1 MNTKKKTPTVKM
13 EGKSISAKM
22 ANATIKSSFVNA
34 ALTQAFTKD
43 MLPENDLA
51 ALAEALQV
59 NIKDVQAGDMAS
71 MEAMLVGQAQA
82 LQSIFVSLGRR
93 AVAQTQLKHYGM
105 YLTLA
110 LKAQSQSR
118 ATIQAL
124 TELKYPKQVSFVKQA
139 NISHGNQQVNNGGNE
154 TNTHVRVHARVNTIQ
169 SNELLEVN
177 HGCEKMD
184 TRTTQTTIPQGKAM
198 ATMETEHRGTNGR
211 R

>member
-1 MNTKKKTPTVKM
+1 MTTKKKTPAVKM
-13 EGKSISAKM
+13 EGESKSAKM

-34 ALTQAFTKD
+34 ALTQAFIKD
-43 MLPENDLA
+43 MLPENDLV
-51 ALAEALQV
+51 ALAEALQA
-59 NIKDVQAGDMAS
+59 NIKSVQTGDMAS

-154 TNTHVRVHARVNTIQ
+154 TNTHGRVHARVNTIQ

-184 TRTTQTTIPQGKAM
+184 TRTTRATVTQDKAM
-198 ATMETEHRGTNGR
+198 ATVVA
-211 R
+211 

>member
-1 MNTKKKTPTVKM
+1 MTTKKKIPAVKM
-13 EGKSISAKM
+13 EGESKSAKM

-34 ALTQAFTKD
+34 ALTQAFIKD
-43 MLPENDLA
+43 MLPENDLV
-51 ALAEALQV
+51 ALAEALQA

-124 TELKYPKQVSFVKQA
+124 TELKYPKQISFVKQA
-139 NISHGNQQVNNGGNE
+139 NISHGNQQVNNG
-154 TNTHVRVHARVNTIQ
+154 TNTHVRTHARENTNQ
-169 SNELLEVN
+169 PNELLEVN

-184 TRTTQTTIPQGKAM
+184 NRATQTTIPQGKAM
-198 ATMETEHRGTNGR
+198 ETVGTEHRGTNGTR
-211 R
+211 

>member
-1 MNTKKKTPTVKM
+1 MTTKKKTPAVKM
-13 EGKSISAKM
+13 EGESKSAKM

-34 ALTQAFTKD
+34 ALTEAFTKD
-43 MLPENDLA
+43 MLPENDLV
-51 ALAEALQV
+51 ALAEALQA

-154 TNTHVRVHARVNTIQ
+154 TNTHGRVHARVNTIQ

-184 TRTTQTTIPQGKAM
+184 TRTTRATVTQDKAM
-198 ATMETEHRGTNGR
+198 ATVVA
-211 R
+211 

>member
-1 MNTKKKTPTVKM
+1 MTTKKKTPAVKM
-13 EGKSISAKM
+13 EGESKSAKM

-34 ALTQAFTKD
+34 ALTEAFTKD
-43 MLPENDLA
+43 MLPENDLV
-51 ALAEALQV
+51 ALAEALQA

-139 NISHGNQQVNNGGNE
+139 NISHCNQQVNNGGNE
-154 TNTHVRVHARVNTIQ
+154 TNTHGRVHARVNTIQ

-184 TRTTQTTIPQGKAM
+184 TRTTRATVTQDKAM
-198 ATMETEHRGTNGR
+198 ATVVA
-211 R
+211 

>member
-1 MNTKKKTPTVKM
+1 MTTKKKTPAVKV
-13 EGKSISAKM
+13 EGKSMGAKM

-43 MLPENDLA
+43 MLPENDLV

-110 LKAQSQSR
+110 LKAQSQNRS
-118 ATIQAL
+118 TI
-124 TELKYPKQVSFVKQA
+124 
-139 NISHGNQQVNNGGNE
+139 
-154 TNTHVRVHARVNTIQ
+154 
-169 SNELLEVN
+169 
-177 HGCEKMD
+177 
-184 TRTTQTTIPQGKAM
+184 
-198 ATMETEHRGTNGR
+198 
-211 R
+211 

>member
-1 MNTKKKTPTVKM
+1 MTTKKKTPSVKV
-13 EGKSISAKM
+13 EGKSMSANM
-22 ANATIKSSFVNA
+22 ANLTIKSSFVNA
-34 ALTQAFTKD
+34 ALTEAFTKD
-43 MLPENDLA
+43 MLPENDLV
-51 ALAEALQV
+51 ALAEALQA

-154 TNTHVRVHARVNTIQ
+154 TNTHGRVHARVNTIQ

-184 TRTTQTTIPQGKAM
+184 TRTTRATVTQDKAM
-198 ATMETEHRGTNGR
+198 ATVVA
-211 R
+211 

>member
-1 MNTKKKTPTVKM
+1 MTTKKKTPAVKM
-13 EGKSISAKM
+13 EGESKSAKM

-34 ALTQAFTKD
+34 ALTQAFIKD
-43 MLPENDLA
+43 MLPENDLV
-51 ALAEALQV
+51 ALAEALQA

-154 TNTHVRVHARVNTIQ
+154 TNTHGRVHARENTNQ
-169 SNELLEVN
+169 PNELLEVN
-177 HGCEKMD
+177 HVCEKMD
-184 TRTTQTTIPQGKAM
+184 NRATQTTIPQGKAM
-198 ATMETEHRGTNGR
+198 ETVGTEHRGTNGTR
-211 R
+211 